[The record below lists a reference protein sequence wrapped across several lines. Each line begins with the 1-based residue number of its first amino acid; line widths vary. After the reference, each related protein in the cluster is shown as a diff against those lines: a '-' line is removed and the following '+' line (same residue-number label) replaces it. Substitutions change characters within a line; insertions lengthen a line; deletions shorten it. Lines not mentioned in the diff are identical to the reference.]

1 MHILVLILMF
11 VFGSIAACK
20 GDWSGMAAIGN
31 VILWIVT
38 VALVCFLVLHPV
50 LLVILGVVGLIVF
63 LAVLNND

>member
-11 VFGSIAACK
+11 VFGSIAATCK

-31 VILWIVT
+31 
-38 VALVCFLVLHPV
+38 
-50 LLVILGVVGLIVF
+50 VILGVVGLIVF